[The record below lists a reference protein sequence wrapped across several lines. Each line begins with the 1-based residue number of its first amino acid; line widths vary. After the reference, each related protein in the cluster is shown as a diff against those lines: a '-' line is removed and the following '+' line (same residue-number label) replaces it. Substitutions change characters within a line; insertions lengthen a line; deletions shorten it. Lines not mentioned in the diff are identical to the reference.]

1 MKIRSSRSA
10 GCRATL
16 PIHSVS
22 LLTNIS
28 VDTIRAWEK
37 RYGAIK
43 PARAAS
49 GQRLFSPS
57 EVARLVLLRT
67 AVEAGESISRI
78 APLAD
83 IDLQRVVHDQCL
95 SGDSDDAAIA
105 RLFKRI
111 CAMDAKAL
119 AHDLCAIS
127 LSRSA
132 IDFADDII
140 APLIAEISLRTGN
153 ADEASARG
161 LLLCETLRFVAAT
174 LFAKYEQPAA
184 TAVMLFVTLPGEKH
198 AVPPLLAALVASE
211 LGYHGIF
218 AGTEIVPRQ
227 IVQLATSLRA
237 VGLGIF
243 AGVESHDVTRF
254 GREVANALPSIPLFA
269 GGTGLRQV
277 SAFHA
282 TQTLRDF
289 AAALLRGSGVP
300 GATRAVANV

>member
-49 GQRLFSPS
+49 GQRLFSPN

-83 IDLQRVVHDQCL
+83 IDLQRVVHDQQMN
-95 SGDSDDAAIA
+95 GDSDDAAIA

-127 LSRSA
+127 LSQSA
-132 IDFADDII
+132 IEFADDII
-140 APLIAEISLRTGN
+140 TPLLAEISLRT
-153 ADEASARG
+153 ADADKASAQR

-184 TAVMLFVTLPGEKH
+184 AAVMLFLTLPGEKH

-218 AGTEIVPRQ
+218 GGTEIAPRQ
-227 IVQLATSLRA
+227 IVQLATSLHA

-243 AGVESHDVTRF
+243 AGVESPDITRLA
-254 GREVANALPSIPLFA
+254 REVAKALPSIPLFA
-269 GGTGLRQV
+269 GGTGLRMV
-277 SAFHA
+277 SAFQA

-289 AAALLRGSGVP
+289 AAILLRGP
-300 GATRAVANV
+300 RTLDAKRAAANA